1 MKEVGSI
8 IIFCWIP
15 GHIGIKGNEKADKI
29 AKEVFDRPIDDTKFP
44 YSDLKPRIC
53 QYVNS
58 VFQDKWNNCNANK
71 LHEIND
77 TFSPTLQI
85 YSDNRKD
92 DVKLTRLRI
101 GHSRLTHKHYLL
113 NEDSP
118 ECIPCNCPLTVK
130 HILIECID
138 TADIRRQYF
147 NCADLKT
154 LFKSVAGDTIL
165 AFLSDIHLID
175 KI

>member
-1 MKEVGSI
+1 M
-8 IIFCWIP
+8 
-15 GHIGIKGNEKADKI
+15 
-29 AKEVFDRPIDDTKFP
+29 
-44 YSDLKPRIC
+44 
-53 QYVNS
+53 
-58 VFQDKWNNCNANK
+58 
-71 LHEIND
+71 
-77 TFSPTLQI
+77 QI

-101 GHSRLTHKHYLL
+101 GHSRFTHKHYLL

-118 ECIPCNCPLTVK
+118 ECIPSQCPLTVK

-138 TADIRRQYF
+138 TSDIRRQYF

>member
-1 MKEVGSI
+1 MTRWGYG
-8 IIFCWIP
+8 
-15 GHIGIKGNEKADKI
+15 GHILDLT
-29 AKEVFDRPIDDTKFP
+29 P
-44 YSDLKPRIC
+44 DLKPRIC

-118 ECIPCNCPLTVK
+118 ECIPCHCPL
-130 HILIECID
+130 D
-138 TADIRRQYF
+138 
-147 NCADLKT
+147 
-154 LFKSVAGDTIL
+154 S
-165 AFLSDIHLID
+165 
-175 KI
+175 